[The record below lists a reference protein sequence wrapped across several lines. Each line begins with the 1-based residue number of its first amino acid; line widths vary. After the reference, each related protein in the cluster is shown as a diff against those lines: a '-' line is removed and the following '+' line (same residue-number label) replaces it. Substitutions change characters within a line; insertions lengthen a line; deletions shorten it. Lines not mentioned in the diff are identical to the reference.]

1 MPQDGG
7 CLLLPIAPGPEGSCT
22 DLWKRGEGEERKRR
36 GEEEGGGGRQGKM
49 GRREEKGEWGK
60 REEEGRKEKGREK
73 GRRVQKKKVKQR
85 GYQGMSSTGRGVH
98 RLIPDLLQGSLPM
111 SVHKFMRG
119 FTMMGMAMMFSMP
132 GRSSGLR

>member
-60 REEEGRKEKGREK
+60 REEEGGRGRE
-73 GRRVQKKKVKQR
+73 GEREEGAEEEGETARIPRYVL
-85 GYQGMSSTGRGVH
+85 H
-98 RLIPDLLQGSLPM
+98 RERCSQID
-111 SVHKFMRG
+111 F
-119 FTMMGMAMMFSMP
+119 
-132 GRSSGLR
+132 

>member
-22 DLWKRGEGEERKRR
+22 DLKKGGEGEERKRR
-36 GEEEGGGGRQGKM
+36 GEEGGGGGRQGKT
-49 GRREEKGEWGK
+49 GRREEKENGGGGRK
-60 REEEGRKEKGREK
+60 KEEEEGREK
-73 GRRVQKKKVKQR
+73 GRRVQKKKVKQQ

-98 RLIPDLLQGSLPM
+98 RLTPDLLQGSLPM

-119 FTMMGMAMMFSMP
+119 FTMMGIAMMFSMP